1 VFSFVLF
8 LFRRTD
14 GRIISCI
21 IIIRYRVRRQLSI
34 YIYIYII
41 YTVLYIIIFWCRRWN
56 MFVLVLPV
64 GPSIYYYN
72 NIIIYYILRLLYF
85 VHFRFTRTS
94 CSKLCTPLK
103 NENHNVT
110 LVFSSHR
117 RTPPTPTLPYV
128 QPVIL
133 FH

>member
-1 VFSFVLF
+1 MLGVFFCTVSFPS
-8 LFRRTD
+8 D
-14 GRIISCI
+14 GRTNNIKAVLLLLLLLGTVYVDNS
-21 IIIRYRVRRQLSI
+21 V
-34 YIYIYII
+34 YIYIHCTI
-41 YTVLYIIIFWCRRWN
+41 YIIIFWCRRWN

-94 CSKLCTPLK
+94 CSKLCTPLT
-103 NENHNVT
+103 NENHNIT

-117 RTPPTPTLPYV
+117 RTPRPPRSHMFS
-128 QPVIL
+128 Q
-133 FH
+133 